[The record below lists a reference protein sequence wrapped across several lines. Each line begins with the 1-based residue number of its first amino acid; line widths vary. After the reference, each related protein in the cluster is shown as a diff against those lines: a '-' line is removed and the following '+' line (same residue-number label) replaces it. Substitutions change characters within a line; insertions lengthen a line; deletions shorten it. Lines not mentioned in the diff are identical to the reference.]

1 MPAPR
6 RLLQRGDHLDEVT
19 GELLGV
25 APGEVESPA
34 RHHDLAEVTEGLGE
48 VGVLSAGRLAL
59 RSGARDAAVRSAAEE
74 HGVRT
79 HLVVVVGHDTV
90 ERDEHPRDDQFEG
103 VNTSINHWPY
113 PGTPEME
120 TRRAGVDP
128 RELEDADLRPSSTD
142 Y

>member
-34 RHHDLAEVTEGLGE
+34 RHHDLAEVD
-48 VGVLSAGRLAL
+48 VLSAGRLAL
-59 RSGARDAAVRSAAEE
+59 RPGACEAVVRSAAEE

-103 VNTSINHWPY
+103 VNTSINHRPY
-113 PGTPEME
+113 PGKPEME